1 LLWRSRRVLRR
12 RYQEDEVMAI
22 LALAAVVALSAAFVA
37 WRTRRGAK
45 VVAGLGLLAGAL
57 AMTAWILRPGAGPVM
72 TAGPDS
78 WLVDSA
84 QAFNRPAMQTGS
96 GPAGSLPELA
106 DRLAARLA
114 QAPDDAAG
122 WSLLAATY
130 RQLGR
135 EEEAVAAERRAVEA
149 GGDPS
154 IAGDKHRLTMGSV
167 AGSPTL
173 ATVASGKALAARH
186 VAEGQRLRIQR
197 KFSEA
202 EREFRKAVEAD
213 PGDADSWADLAD
225 CAAVAAGHDLTVS
238 RDAIEQ
244 ALTINSQHRKALWL
258 RATLELQQ
266 KQYSRAAA
274 TWRTL
279 STLVPA
285 GSPDARVISANIAEA
300 ETLAAGT
307 GREG

>member
-1 LLWRSRRVLRR
+1 
-12 RYQEDEVMAI
+12 MAI
-22 LALAAVVALSAAFVA
+22 LALAAVFALSVAFVA
-37 WRTRRGAK
+37 WRKRRGAK
-45 VVAGLGLLAGAL
+45 VVASLGLCAGAL
-57 AMTAWILRPGAGPVM
+57 AMTAWILGPGAGPAI
-72 TAGPDS
+72 TTDPDS

-130 RQLGR
+130 RQLGQ
-135 EEEAVAAERRAVEA
+135 EETAVAAERRAIAA

-154 IAGDKHRLTMGSV
+154 IAVDKHRLTMGSV
-167 AGSPTL
+167 AGSPL
-173 ATVASGKALAARH
+173 QATVESGKALAARH
-186 VAEGQRLRIQR
+186 VAEGQRLKIQR
-197 KFSEA
+197 YFSEA
-202 EREFRKAVEAD
+202 AREFRQAVEAD

-225 CAAVAAGHDLTVS
+225 CTAVAAGRDMTVS
-238 RDAIEQ
+238 RDAIAQ
-244 ALTINSQHRKALWL
+244 ALTINPQHRKALWL

-266 KQYSRAAA
+266 KQYAQAAA
-274 TWRTL
+274 TWRAL
-279 STLVPA
+279 STLVPV
-285 GSPDARVISANIAEA
+285 GSPDARVIFANIAEA
-300 ETLAAGT
+300 EALAAGT